1 MTKKNKNW
9 CNWFVNIGSKQR
21 APYEWII
28 LWKDLLKLGA
38 ERKLLE
44 KVEAASMVIRGKRTE
59 RWLINK
65 KDHEYASQRDALEA
79 TKKLIYQAII
89 SDGSPYDEQR
99 RNIILRKVAC
109 ARNSYLLL
117 VGHGSKH
124 KKRYENRL
132 TCSICGE
139 IIAYKQ
145 IMSKGRAGRGSKL
158 DPQVCTMGHI
168 DPLTAGGKHNA
179 GNVSWQHKYCN
190 DCQGNL
196 SRNDFLRL
204 LSKIIKFNKKPALD
218 VQRKHF

>member
-1 MTKKNKNW
+1 MKKKNKNW
-9 CNWFVNIGSKQR
+9 CNWFVNIGKKQR
-21 APYEWII
+21 APYEWVS
-28 LWKDLLKLGA
+28 LWKDLLKLGV

-89 SDGSPYDEQR
+89 SEGSPYNGQKKKT
-99 RNIILRKVAC
+99 ILRKVAC
-109 ARNSYLLL
+109 GISSCSLP
-117 VGHGSKH
+117 VGHGGKH
-124 KKRYENRL
+124 KKGWENKL
-132 TCSICGE
+132 NCSICGE
-139 IIAYKQ
+139 LIAYKQ
-145 IMSKGRAGRGSKL
+145 IMNKGRAERGSKL
-158 DPQVCTMGHI
+158 DPQVCTMGHV
-168 DPLTAGGKHNA
+168 DPLTSGGKHNA

-204 LSKIIKFNKKPALD
+204 LTKIIKFNKK
-218 VQRKHF
+218 F

>member
-9 CNWFVNIGSKQR
+9 CNWFVNIGAKQK
-21 APYEWII
+21 APKGWFI
-28 LWKDLLKLGA
+28 LWKDLLKFGLD
-38 ERKLLE
+38 RKLLE

-79 TKKLIYQAII
+79 TKKLIYQAVI
-89 SDGSPYDEQR
+89 SDDSPYNEQKKT
-99 RNIILRKVAC
+99 IILRKVVC
-109 ARNSYLLL
+109 VRSNCSLPI
-117 VGHGSKH
+117 GHGGKH
-124 KKRYENRL
+124 KKGRENKL
-132 TCSICGE
+132 NCSICGE
-139 IIAYKQ
+139 RIAYKQ

-196 SRNDFLRL
+196 RRSDFLKL
-204 LSKIIKFNKKPALD
+204 LAKIIKFNKKL
-218 VQRKHF
+218 